1 MEDQRMCMKQCS
13 TDDLYEAVI
22 SFCSS
27 LQTSFILEH
36 WKLLSSSITANNS
49 ILRSVQG
56 PLFNPNALNILD
68 ELGNASHYRSFKLC
82 SYWQRT
88 AQRRDS
94 TPIWKQ
100 GLKKLICSSEALLC
114 QMEQV

>member
-1 MEDQRMCMKQCS
+1 MDEVKPLFPLEDQRMCMKQCS

-68 ELGNASHYRSFKLC
+68 E
-82 SYWQRT
+82 QRT